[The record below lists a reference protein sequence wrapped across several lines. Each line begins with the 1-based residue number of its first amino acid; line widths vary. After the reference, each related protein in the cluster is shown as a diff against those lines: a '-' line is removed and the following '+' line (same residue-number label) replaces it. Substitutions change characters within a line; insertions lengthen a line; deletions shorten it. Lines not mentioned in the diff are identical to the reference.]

1 MDSLLTS
8 TTWRRGKKRNQKL
21 QTERRTKAAERDKKK
36 GRGKKRNQKLQT
48 ERKTKAA
55 ERRDKKKGRGKKKT
69 KAANKSCKRKR
80 KQKLQTERRT
90 KAAQKKKILTLMV
103 SVKIRV
109 ISFNE
114 KS

>member
-21 QTERRTKAAERDKKK
+21 QTERRTKAAEREKKK

-55 ERRDKKKGRGKKKT
+55 ERKKKGRGKKR
-69 KAANKSCKRKR
+69 N
-80 KQKLQTERRT
+80 QKLQTERRT
-90 KAAQKKKILTLMV
+90 KAAKKKKILTLMV
-103 SVKIRV
+103 SVKTRV
-109 ISFNE
+109 ISFNK